1 MSWKLIRFIAVFTVF
16 LLFIIANLENRS
28 NVNLGFVS
36 FEDVPVFITAFCAFA
51 LGMALTI
58 PYMAAAGR
66 KKGKTKPAAADEG
79 KKTRGKGA
87 KNGTE
92 AGEGKTETGGSD
104 LADYG
109 ID

>member
-1 MSWKLIRFIAVFTVF
+1 MPWQLIRFIAVFTVF
-16 LLFIIANLENRS
+16 LLFIIANLGNRS

-36 FEDVPVFITAFCAFA
+36 FQDVPVFITAFCAFA

-66 KKGKTKPAAADEG
+66 NKGKAKQAAG
-79 KKTRGKGA
+79 KKTRGKA
-87 KNGTE
+87 TKNGTE
-92 AGEGKTETGGSD
+92 AGEGKTGTGGSE